1 MQDVAVPFSAPLG
14 APGRWVGSSPPP
26 ALSCSAALG
35 SPCPCARS
43 YAEVGWVHEGCFIFC
58 SFFFL
63 FLKQR
68 ALWPSLGFGSSCWEA
83 LTPGCPSQAAVP
95 GHSSGAAVGSAQQ
108 EAVSSGQGM
117 DVRSAG
123 DGAALALLRMAA
135 FAFVFNFYCDRRACV
150 KVLRVCSATGPGLW
164 MSAPQAVP
172 LGSQGPFF
180 LSHFGS

>member
-1 MQDVAVPFSAPLG
+1 MAVPFSAPLG

-43 YAEVGWVHEGCFIFC
+43 LRLKWVGCTKAVLFFVL
-58 SFFFL
+58 FFFL

-150 KVLRVCSATGPGLW
+150 KVLKVCSATGPGLW